1 VSDQSI
7 AAERTELAR
16 EFNGAIDR
24 LEAAVV
30 ACPDALWR
38 TSMWHVPRSD
48 PWMWPKAGVEPVP
61 ERTDESI
68 QTFSAVA
75 NVVYHCL
82 WFLDYY
88 QNADP
93 ADFATP
99 EYVRGGPQEMA
110 FADDGAA
117 PITNW
122 VFSKVVLL
130 RYLDHGRR
138 TLNDRLVAATES
150 ELAER
155 CPAGHPHAGSSLL
168 ELLQINLR
176 HVREHG
182 DSVRAF
188 LVGEGIDLQD

>member
-1 VSDQSI
+1 VNDQSF
-7 AAERTELAR
+7 AADWAELVR
-16 EFNGAIDR
+16 EFNEAIDQ

-38 TSMWHVPRSD
+38 ASMWHVPRSD
-48 PWMWPKAGVEPVP
+48 PWMWPMAGVEPVP

-68 QTFSAVA
+68 QSFSAVA

-88 QNADP
+88 QSADP
-93 ADFATP
+93 VDFASP
-99 EYVRGGPQEMA
+99 EYDRGGPQELA

-117 PITNW
+117 PITDW
-122 VFSKVVLL
+122 VFSKDVLL

-138 TLNDRLVAATES
+138 TLNDLLRAATDS

-155 CPAGHPHAGSSLL
+155 CPVGHPHGGSSLL
-168 ELLQINLR
+168 ELQQINLR

-182 DSVRAF
+182 DSVRTF
-188 LVGEGIDLQD
+188 LVERGIALQD